1 MMTTLRLNYENKCS
15 AMLTHPILVISI
27 PYQPLN
33 HSTKMFYPIHIKYRC
48 NQITQ
53 YSLIHYAG

>member
-15 AMLTHPILVISI
+15 AMLTHLILILSI
-27 PYQPLN
+27 PSHPLS
-33 HSTKMFYPIHIKYRC
+33 HSTRLFNSIHIKYRC